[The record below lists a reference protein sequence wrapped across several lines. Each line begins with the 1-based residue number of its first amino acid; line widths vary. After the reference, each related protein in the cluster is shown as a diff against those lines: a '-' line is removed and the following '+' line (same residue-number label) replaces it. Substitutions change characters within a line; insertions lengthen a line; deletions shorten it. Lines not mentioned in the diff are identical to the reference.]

1 MENRNPQLQRAIK
14 VLGARQRQT
23 SQIARPQATKL
34 VDKTYYLNVK
44 VDGMSGINELVDAN
58 TKKVVGITN
67 FDGNLLNSG
76 RDVVIDAIRVQ
87 FTTKGLK
94 IESADWQSRDTLPA
108 ELQNADLRLIQ
119 TNDMLIDLPLT
130 DVQNFKT
137 EDFRP
142 IATTPLLRAKEEFK
156 LELEFPKGV
165 TVPISK
171 EGSGMFLRLEFR
183 VTEAKK

>member
-14 VLGARQRQT
+14 VLGARQRQNT
-23 SQIARPQATKL
+23 QAVRPQATKL
-34 VDKTYYLNVK
+34 VDKTFYLNIR
-44 VDGMSGINELVDAN
+44 VDGMSGINQLVDPN
-58 TKKVVGITN
+58 TKKIVGVTN
-67 FDGNLLNSG
+67 FDGNILNSG

-87 FTTKGLK
+87 FTTKGLR
-94 IESADWQSRDTLPA
+94 IESADWQNRDTLPA

-119 TNDMLIDLPLT
+119 TNDMLIDLPMT
-130 DVQNFKT
+130 DAQAFKN
-137 EDFRP
+137 EDYRP

-165 TVPISK
+165 TVPLAK
-171 EGSGMFLRLEFR
+171 EGAGMFMRLEFR

>member
-1 MENRNPQLQRAIK
+1 MENRNSQLQRAIK

-23 SQIARPQATKL
+23 NHTVRPQATKL
-34 VDKTYYLNVK
+34 VDKTFYLNVK
-44 VDGMSGINELVDAN
+44 VDGMSGINQLVDAN
-58 TKKVVGITN
+58 TKKIVGITN
-67 FDGNLLNSG
+67 FDGNQLNSG
-76 RDVVIDAIRVQ
+76 RDVVIDAIRIQ
-87 FTTKGLK
+87 FTTRGSKM
-94 IESADWQSRDTLPA
+94 ESADWQSRDTLPA

-130 DVQNFKT
+130 DIQNFKY
-137 EDFRP
+137 DDYRP

-165 TVPISK
+165 NVPMK
-171 EGSGMFLRLEFR
+171 EGLSMYLRLEFR

>member
-23 SQIARPQATKL
+23 NQVVRPQATKL

-58 TKKVVGITN
+58 TKKIVGVTN

-87 FTTKGLK
+87 FTTKGDK
-94 IESADWQSRDTLPA
+94 IENADWQSRDTLPA

-137 EDFRP
+137 EDYRP

-165 TVPISK
+165 TVPIK
-171 EGSGMFLRLEFR
+171 EGIHMFLRLEFR

>member
-14 VLGARQRQT
+14 VLGARQRQIT
-23 SQIARPQATKL
+23 NVVRPHATKL
-34 VDKTYYLNVK
+34 VDKTFYLNVR

-67 FDGNLLNSG
+67 LDGNQLNSG

-87 FTTKGLK
+87 YTTRGEK
-94 IESADWQSRDTLPA
+94 IENADWQSRDTLPA
-108 ELQNADLRLIQ
+108 ELQNAELRLIQ

-130 DVQNFKT
+130 DVQNFKQ
-137 EDFRP
+137 DDYRP

-165 TVPISK
+165 NVPAGK
-171 EGSGMFLRLEFR
+171 PLFLRLEFR
-183 VTEAKK
+183 ITEAKK

>member
-23 SQIARPQATKL
+23 NQVVGPQATKL

-87 FTTKGLK
+87 FTTRGQK

-130 DVQNFKT
+130 DVQNFKN
-137 EDFRP
+137 EDYRP

-165 TVPISK
+165 TVPILK
-171 EGSGMFLRLEFR
+171 EGAGMFLRLEFR

>member
-14 VLGARQRQT
+14 VLGARQRQHT
-23 SQIARPQATKL
+23 QAVRPQPTKL
-34 VDKTYYLNVK
+34 VDKTFYLNLR
-44 VDGMSGINELVDAN
+44 VDGMSGINQLVDAN
-58 TKKVVGITN
+58 TKKIVGITN
-67 FDGNLLNSG
+67 FDGNILNSG
-76 RDVVIDAIRVQ
+76 RDVVIDAIRLQ
-87 FTTKGLK
+87 FTTTGEKL
-94 IESADWQSRDTLPA
+94 ESANWQSRDTLPA

-130 DVQNFKT
+130 DTQSFKN
-137 EDFRP
+137 EDYRP

-165 TVPISK
+165 TVPAAKI
-171 EGSGMFLRLEFR
+171 GGGMFLRLEFR

>member
-1 MENRNPQLQRAIK
+1 MENRTPQLQRAIK
-14 VLGARQRQT
+14 VLGARQRQNT
-23 SQIARPQATKL
+23 QVAKPQATKL
-34 VDKTYYLNVK
+34 VDKTYYLNAK

-87 FTTKGLK
+87 FTTRGSK

-130 DVQNFKT
+130 DIQNFKN
-137 EDFRP
+137 EDYRP

-171 EGSGMFLRLEFR
+171 DGCGMYVRFEFR

>member
-1 MENRNPQLQRAIK
+1 MENRNLQLNRAIK
-14 VLGARQRQT
+14 VLSSRRRQNEV
-23 SQIARPQATKL
+23 ALRPQPTKL
-34 VDKTYYLNVK
+34 VDKTFYLNTR
-44 VDGMSGINELVDAN
+44 VDGMSGINQLVDAN
-58 TKKVVGITN
+58 TKKLVGITN

-76 RDVVIDAIRVQ
+76 RDVVIDAIRIQ
-87 FTTKGLK
+87 FSTTGGKL
-94 IESADWQSRDTLPA
+94 ESANWLGRETLPA

-130 DVQNFKT
+130 DMYGFKF
-137 EDFRP
+137 EDYRP

-165 TVPISK
+165 SVPNQTPLFMRI
-171 EGSGMFLRLEFR
+171 EFR

>member
-14 VLGARQRQT
+14 VLGARQRQNT
-23 SQIARPQATKL
+23 QAVRPQATKL
-34 VDKTYYLNVK
+34 VDKTFYLNIR
-44 VDGMSGINELVDAN
+44 VDGMSGINQLVDPN
-58 TKKVVGITN
+58 TKKIVGVTN
-67 FDGNLLNSG
+67 FDGNILNSG
-76 RDVVIDAIRVQ
+76 RDVVIDAIRLQ
-87 FTTKGLK
+87 FTMLGDR
-94 IESADWQSRDTLPA
+94 IENANWQSRDTLPA

-130 DVQNFKT
+130 DTQAFRN
-137 EDFRP
+137 EDYRP

-165 TVPISK
+165 TVPNK
-171 EGSGMFLRLEFR
+171 VPLFLRLEFR

>member
-14 VLGARQRQT
+14 VLGARQRQHT
-23 SQIARPQATKL
+23 QAVRPQPTKL
-34 VDKTYYLNVK
+34 VDKTFYLNLR
-44 VDGMSGINELVDAN
+44 VDGMSGINQLIDPN
-58 TKKVVGITN
+58 TKKIVGITN
-67 FDGNLLNSG
+67 FDGNILNSG

-87 FTTKGLK
+87 FTTKGQR

-119 TNDMLIDLPLT
+119 TNDMLIDLPMT
-130 DVQNFKT
+130 DVQAFKN
-137 EDFRP
+137 EDYRP

-165 TVPISK
+165 TVPLAK
-171 EGSGMFLRLEFR
+171 EGTGMFLRLEFR